1 MYINEKT
8 YVLAALQD
16 KSERV
21 NKIPDHEIRSNFQ
34 RDRDRIL
41 YSRAFRRLSGK
52 TQVFLSVKDDHV
64 RNRLTHT
71 LEVNQIAQTISKAL
85 WLNTEL
91 TEAIAL
97 GHDLGHTPFGH
108 VGERTLNH
116 IMNGCYKVSDF
127 NINIHKSKKGFKHN
141 LQGVRV
147 ASELEEVTLNLT
159 KETLWGIM
167 NHSKLKYKSCE
178 RNNDIICNLK
188 HNSFKNGVDCNN
200 IPKYNLNL
208 GFYDKYIKDLEDKKY
223 WTIEALIVAM
233 ADEIA
238 QRHHDIEDAIE
249 FKILS
254 IETLI
259 KEIETRFKEVFRRE
273 DNKILDDIN
282 KASNDKYKSINLFSK
297 LIVDFLTT
305 DLIRNTEVNLE
316 KLISDNG
323 IKSNDYFYEIK
334 ESLYSKKLI
343 KNLVSFS
350 DEVKKVDEELQDFL
364 CNRILNSFDAQ
375 RMDGVG
381 QYVIRKLFE
390 AYAYNPQQL
399 RDKTIKHLYKKLY
412 ENILSYDRYERDYP
426 NQDVM
431 EYLSQFN
438 EMKSLLQ
445 FDKFDSNKNDIGKIR
460 DIISDIHY
468 KVEKS
473 QNFQYNLYNDTLL
486 RVICD
491 YIAGM
496 TDKYAL
502 DEHRKLYN
510 CGNIIL

>member
-8 YVLAALQD
+8 KVLAALED
-16 KSERV
+16 KSERF
-21 NKIPDHEIRSNFQ
+21 KIIEPHEIRSNFQ

-85 WLNTEL
+85 GLNIEL

-127 NINIHKSKKGFKHN
+127 NINIHESQKGYKHN

-147 ASELEEVTLNLT
+147 ANELEESSLNLT

-167 NHSKLKYKSCE
+167 NHSKLKYKSCVK
-178 RNNDIICNLK
+178 NNDIICNLK

-200 IPKYNLNL
+200 NPKYNLNL
-208 GFYDKYIKDLEDKKY
+208 GFYDEYINDIKSEKY

-249 FKILS
+249 FNILS
-254 IETLI
+254 IETLLEEIESRFKLVFRAQDNEILKNI
-259 KEIETRFKEVFRRE
+259 KE
-273 DNKILDDIN
+273 
-282 KASNDKYKSINLFSK
+282 AANDKYKSIALFSK

-305 DLIRNTEVNLE
+305 DLIKNTETNLQ
-316 KLISDNG
+316 KLISDND
-323 IKSNDYFYEIK
+323 IKSNEDFYKIK
-334 ESLYSKKLI
+334 ESLYSEELI
-343 KNLVSFS
+343 KGLVSFS
-350 DEVKKVDEELQDFL
+350 NKVKIEDEKLQGFL

-375 RMDGVG
+375 RMDGSG

-399 RDKTIKHLYKKLY
+399 PNKTIKKLY
-412 ENILSYDRYERDYP
+412 YLLYNNLKKNETYEENSKYKYLNQNKIKDLIKYDEYEI
-426 NQDVM
+426 
-431 EYLSQFN
+431 
-438 EMKSLLQ
+438 
-445 FDKFDSNKNDIGKIR
+445 NKDDIGKIR
-460 DIISDIHY
+460 DVISNLHY
-468 KVEKS
+468 QVVKLDES
-473 QNFQYNLYNDTLL
+473 SCNIYNDTLL

-502 DEHRKLYN
+502 AEHRKLYN